1 MFIFRR
7 TEVQTVILRCLMGL
21 NLEWF
26 KIYGLCCTRR
36 PRTCL
41 ANFKKIAIDKW
52 SFYKHILASCVLIFQ
67 KTEIQTVILRYLMS
81 LNHNWYNSYDTKRKH
96 AKKADV
102 CFCTKLQ
109 NTENGNICILCHN
122 LRTN

>member
-1 MFIFRR
+1 M
-7 TEVQTVILRCLMGL
+7 
-21 NLEWF
+21 
-26 KIYGLCCTRR
+26 
-36 PRTCL
+36 
-41 ANFKKIAIDKW
+41 ANFQKIAIDKL
-52 SFYKHILASCVLIFQ
+52 SFYKHIWSFFVQLCVDLS
-67 KTEIQTVILRYLMS
+67 KTEIKTVILSYLMS
-81 LNHNWYNSYDTKRKH
+81 LKNNWYNSYDAKRKN